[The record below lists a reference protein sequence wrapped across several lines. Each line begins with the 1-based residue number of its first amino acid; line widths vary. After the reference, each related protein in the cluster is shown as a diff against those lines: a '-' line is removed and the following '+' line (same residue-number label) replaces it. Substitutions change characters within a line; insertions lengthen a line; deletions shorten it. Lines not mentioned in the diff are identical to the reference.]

1 MQNVYPVGL
10 FFSNTQDFAFAPF
23 EKMPVKKTC
32 KLSTSTYPPLKV
44 WLKEVLI
51 TITEKTLKWVQV

>member
-23 EKMPVKKTC
+23 EKMLIKKLASCLQVRT
-32 KLSTSTYPPLKV
+32 LHA
-44 WLKEVLI
+44 
-51 TITEKTLKWVQV
+51 TEGMA

>member
-23 EKMPVKKTC
+23 EKMPVKKN
-32 KLSTSTYPPLKV
+32 L
-44 WLKEVLI
+44 
-51 TITEKTLKWVQV
+51 QVVYKYLPSIEGMA